1 MDEDKSGILSYWNMK
16 ESGKDTRPFQITEFP
31 LYSDSRI
38 TGEIRNTGNSYE
50 FLNLVPFD
58 NSSRLAN
65 ESIMVRMSW
74 FVDGEGTYGVKTD
87 HSKYHG
93 GWVTDELA
101 ALSSLRL
108 GVRFKAGSVVRVFGG
123 HCTDDLGC
131 PNAARNEIPEV
142 RFGYGKPILPSV
154 VKQVSIEKLQTIN
167 ELQVLKSQ
175 QFVAL
180 VRSARQYQ
188 KSLWV
193 AETEPELAWLMLV
206 SALETA
212 ANEWQ
217 AQELSSVEMMKIAK
231 PDLSESILAQGNEKL
246 LETISTEI
254 APTLKATAKFMKF
267 CINFMPEP
275 PEKRPTE
282 YAQVN
287 WSKSNLKKIL
297 NIIYK
302 YRSIALHAGT
312 PFPTPLCR
320 PPDVTNKA
328 EVVSEKG
335 CLGLAAHTM
344 GGSWKSE
351 DLPMTMNTFSYFVNE
366 VLNSWWDSMVQQE
379 V

>member
-1 MDEDKSGILSYWNMK
+1 
-16 ESGKDTRPFQITEFP
+16 
-31 LYSDSRI
+31 
-38 TGEIRNTGNSYE
+38 
-50 FLNLVPFD
+50 
-58 NSSRLAN
+58 
-65 ESIMVRMSW
+65 
-74 FVDGEGTYGVKTD
+74 
-87 HSKYHG
+87 
-93 GWVTDELA
+93 
-101 ALSSLRL
+101 
-108 GVRFKAGSVVRVFGG
+108 
-123 HCTDDLGC
+123 
-131 PNAARNEIPEV
+131 
-142 RFGYGKPILPSV
+142 
-154 VKQVSIEKLQTIN
+154 
-167 ELQVLKSQ
+167 
-175 QFVAL
+175 
-180 VRSARQYQ
+180 
-188 KSLWV
+188 
-193 AETEPELAWLMLV
+193 
-206 SALETA
+206 
-212 ANEWQ
+212 
-217 AQELSSVEMMKIAK
+217 
-231 PDLSESILAQGNEKL
+231 
-246 LETISTEI
+246 
-254 APTLKATAKFMKF
+254 
-267 CINFMPEP
+267 MPEP